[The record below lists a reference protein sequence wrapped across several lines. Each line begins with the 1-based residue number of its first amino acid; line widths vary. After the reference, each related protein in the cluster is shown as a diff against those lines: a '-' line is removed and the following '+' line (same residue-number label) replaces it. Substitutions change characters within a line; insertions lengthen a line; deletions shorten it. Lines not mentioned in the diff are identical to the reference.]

1 MSFKKSPRP
10 TVSHKGPIKLP
21 ADISPSV
28 YLQQFVDWL
37 ESSPIGGQGK
47 AIHVVH
53 LRMAWLSA
61 SGPDQDGVV
70 TFGEIGTME
79 GDAATMR
86 LETEANSKRYLKG
99 AATLFKSDKRG
110 WIHPDAPATDGGPF
124 DHKHTEEVEVAI
136 DLDTGQINLHFKSSS
151 KNWTIQPKYI
161 IASNFLSG
169 TPNISPPL
177 PVVMLSLS
185 SVKAFPI

>member
-1 MSFKKSPRP
+1 MSLKKTPRQ
-10 TVSHKGPIKLP
+10 TITHKGPLKLP
-21 ADISPSV
+21 DEISPAI
-28 YLQQFVDWL
+28 YLKQFVDWL

-61 SGPDQDGVV
+61 PAPDAAGVV
-70 TFGEIGTME
+70 AFGEIGTME

-99 AATLFKSDKRG
+99 AATLFRSDKRG

-124 DHKHTEEVEVAI
+124 DHKHKEEVEVAI
-136 DLDTGQINLHFKSSS
+136 DLDTGQISLHFKSDA
-151 KNWTIQPKYI
+151 KNWTILPKYA

-169 TPNISPPL
+169 TPTISPPL
-177 PVVMLSLS
+177 PVVMLSLAS
-185 SVKAFPI
+185 LKAFPM